1 MNRFIPAALTA
12 RPWDFGEE
20 TIRDRIIAEEEKEL
34 LKKEPVDPA
43 AVVKIKGPQG
53 EEEQGVVVG
62 IGNGLVKGKR
72 NSPVIPWRPVTPK
85 VGHGVGGNG
94 KSGSAGDAGKG
105 EKGKEPYF
113 GVPTPSAPKR
123 KPVELPAESG
133 PDGVGGGPGWKER
146 SGKEGHV
153 APRPPDIPIMPIF
166 AVQGTLSSS
175 APASP
180 ARTTPPTP
188 ARAKFGWK
196 HKAFRPK
203 PVEKQQEE
211 KEKDNNKP
219 KGHKEGQEDG
229 AAKVQEGP
237 NPGKKELR
245 SILKKRTADA
255 APRTQGPE
263 VIGSAED
270 YTNQGK
276 RQTDYSELAPLEVL
290 PETTGVNVAQS
301 VSAIPARDVPLAEV
315 AQHSSKI
322 ALDAGNLGTPQPE
335 ASSDTKADLN
345 GVATPSTPG
354 MLSRTMRRV
363 QGTLGRIRSSVL
375 YPSAADGSKIDPYP
389 LPSGAASEGAFTT
402 PAVYKYDSAAVPSA
416 SSTEGTGR
424 KRRSMMPWSAHFSV
438 SQTVRETRGASRLSS
453 LIVA

>member
-1 MNRFIPAALTA
+1 MHRFIPAALTA

-43 AVVKIKGPQG
+43 AVVKIKGPKG

-72 NSPVIPWRPVTPK
+72 ISPVIPWRPDTPN

-94 KSGSAGDAGKG
+94 KSGTAGGGGKR

-113 GVPTPSAPKR
+113 GVPIPGAPKR
-123 KPVELPAESG
+123 KPVELPEASG
-133 PDGVGGGPGWKER
+133 PGGAGAGWEER
-146 SGKEGHV
+146 SGKEGQGG
-153 APRPPDIPIMPIF
+153 PRPPDIPIMPIF

-180 ARTTPPTP
+180 ARTIPPTP

-203 PVEKQQEE
+203 PLEKQQDQR
-211 KEKDNNKP
+211 EKDNNNP
-219 KGHKEGQEDG
+219 KGYKEGQEGG
-229 AAKVQEGP
+229 AAKVQRGP
-237 NPGKKELR
+237 NAGKKELR
-245 SILKKRTADA
+245 SILKERTADA
-255 APRTQGPE
+255 APRTQGSE
-263 VIGSAED
+263 AIGSAED
-270 YTNQGK
+270 HTNQGK

-290 PETTGVNVAQS
+290 PEMTGVNVAQS
-301 VSAIPARDVPLAEV
+301 VSAIPTGDVPLAE
-315 AQHSSKI
+315 ATQHSSKI
-322 ALDAGNLGTPQPE
+322 ALDAGNLGTPQQE

-363 QGTLGRIRSSVL
+363 QGTLGRIRASVL
-375 YPSAADGSKIDPYP
+375 IPAAADVGKIDPYP
-389 LPSGAASEGAFTT
+389 LPSTETSGGALTT
-402 PAVYKYDSAAVPSA
+402 PIAYKYDAAAVPSA

-424 KRRSMMPWSAHFSV
+424 KRRSMMPWSAHSSG
-438 SQTVRETRGASRLSS
+438 SQTVRETRGRRDCHL
-453 LIVA
+453 